1 MSKPNGRCQCCRHPQ
16 VWMIETLLAR
26 GASLRDVAGK
36 FNLEFSCV
44 GRHWK
49 RHVTA
54 ARRETLR
61 RTIEQV
67 GDDTTPSLNYL
78 TRMRDSALR
87 LLDAME
93 HTRTRNLQG
102 YASVLGRARELQL
115 DIARFRGEDGN
126 APAGRLINGAA
137 MPAEAELERRVLEAV
152 ADDPEACAKLA
163 RALRTGEMPPAPARL
178 EVVNG

>member
-1 MSKPNGRCQCCRHPQ
+1 
-16 VWMIETLLAR
+16 MIETLLAR